1 MVAMGSPHGFV
12 ELKRRQEVK
21 KRILVIDDAPDIRD
35 LLQTVLEQ
43 EGYEVITAP
52 DGRSALKQIMRTEP
66 DLILL
71 DLFMPIMN
79 GYEFIEQLRQRDQ
92 HNRSIPIMLLTA
104 HKLSQQEFERLG
116 VVSYLQKPFRQ
127 KELLKKISGL
137 LSDWR
142 RYSPNEW
149 VPIDGEWRIPT
160 CSQ

>member
-12 ELKRRQEVK
+12 ELKRRQEMK

-137 LSDWR
+137 LSD
-142 RYSPNEW
+142 
-149 VPIDGEWRIPT
+149 
-160 CSQ
+160 